1 MGAILFVGLGGFFGA
16 VARYLF
22 DVRITTFAG
31 AGFPWGTLV
40 VNAVGSFFV
49 GLLFALVVER
59 AALSA
64 DLRGPL
70 MIGFLGSFTTFS
82 TFMLESW
89 RMVEDGFWVGGLAN
103 IGVSV
108 IVGLVA
114 VVGGVALGRAM

>member
-1 MGAILFVGLGGFFGA
+1 VGAILFVGLGGFFGA

>member
-40 VNAVGSFFV
+40 INAVGSFFV